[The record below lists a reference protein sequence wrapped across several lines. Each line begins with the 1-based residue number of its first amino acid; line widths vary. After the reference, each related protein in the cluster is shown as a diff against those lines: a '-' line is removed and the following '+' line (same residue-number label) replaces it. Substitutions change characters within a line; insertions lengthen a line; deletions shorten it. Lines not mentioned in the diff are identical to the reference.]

1 MHLGRLSASPCW
13 RAARSCCG
21 ELRVWS
27 RRCAAGRVCRPP
39 GTAGT
44 GQSRWLGHGTT
55 AGGGPRLGT
64 GLAAALAGLAGLAA
78 AALGHVER
86 VEMVPKSSGAR
97 SPSLGR
103 PEEDDELARRCSC
116 FMASP
121 VTDLRE
127 LRRRPGDM
135 KTKMEL
141 LILETQAQVCQ
152 ALAQV
157 DGGARFSVDRWERK
171 EGEDVGASREVEMGK
186 RGRAL
191 GCRRKMTQNR
201 AWE

>member
-13 RAARSCCG
+13 RAARSGCG
-21 ELRVWS
+21 ELHLWS
-27 RRCAAGRVCRPP
+27 RRCVAGRMCRPP

-44 GQSRWLGHGTT
+44 EQSRWLGHGRT

-86 VEMVPKSSGAR
+86 AEMVPKSSGAR
-97 SPSLGR
+97 SPSPGR
-103 PEEDDELARRCSC
+103 PEEEDELARRCRC

-121 VTDLRE
+121 VTDLNE
-127 LRRRPGDM
+127 LRKRPGDM

-171 EGEDVGASREVEMGK
+171 EGEEVGP
-186 RGRAL
+186 
-191 GCRRKMTQNR
+191 
-201 AWE
+201 